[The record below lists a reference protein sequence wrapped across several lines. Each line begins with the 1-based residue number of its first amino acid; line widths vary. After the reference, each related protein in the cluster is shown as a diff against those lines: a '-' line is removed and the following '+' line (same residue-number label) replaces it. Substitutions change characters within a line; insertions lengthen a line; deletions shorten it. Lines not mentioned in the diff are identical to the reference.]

1 MKPVYAIPLT
11 AVVTVVVGQNF
22 NSGSFSGTAT
32 FTISGSAV
40 TVGGTNAATFVVGS
54 STITVGGASSTASS
68 SDAAVSAA
76 SDDSS
81 SDSDADS
88 DGTSS
93 AQAED
98 EDDDSDAAAAT
109 SSTGNSIIDGFIST
123 YSGGLL
129 TLPLSSATIT
139 LGSFTLAPSAGFGAF
154 PFNATTTRTVTPSVS
169 GADSTG
175 SDSGEATAT
184 PSGPSTSLGIITD
197 VPTATSTGTAK
208 SLSTVLIFLGA
219 AITYLL

>member
-11 AVVTVVVGQNF
+11 AVATVVVAQNF

-32 FTISGSAV
+32 FTVSGSTV

-68 SDAAVSAA
+68 SDSTVSAA
-76 SDDSS
+76 SDS
-81 SDSDADS
+81 SDSD

-93 AQAED
+93 AED
-98 EDDDSDAAAAT
+98 DEDTSDDDSDADAT
-109 SSTGNSIIDGFIST
+109 SGTGNSVIDGFIST
-123 YSGGLL
+123 YSGGVL

-139 LGSFTLAPSAGFGAF
+139 LGSFTLAPSAGFGAAF
-154 PFNATTTRTVTPSVS
+154 PFNATVTRTVTPSS
-169 GADSTG
+169 NGADSTG

-184 PSGPSTSLGIITD
+184 PSGPSSSLGIITA
-197 VPTATSTGTAK
+197 VPTASSGSAK
-208 SLSTVLIFLGA
+208 SFSTVLMFLGA
-219 AITYLL
+219 ALTYLL